1 MAAATSARRSWPV
14 IASLTLAS
22 LAYASMQM
30 MVVPAL
36 PQIERDLGSDAGGVA
51 WLISAFLLSTAVS
64 TPVLGRL
71 GDLYGKERMLVGVLA
86 IFAAGS
92 LLGALAPSLPVLIVA
107 RVIQGLGGAIF
118 PLAFGIA
125 RDALPPARLS
135 SAIGLLSG
143 SFGIGGAAG
152 LVLSGPIVDHI
163 SWHGIFWLGIAMPLI
178 AIAGVRLFVPRSPP
192 REQVDVDWVGA
203 LLMAGGLLPL
213 LLAISQGREWGWL
226 APGTFALVLG
236 GAALLVA
243 WARWELGRRE
253 PLIDLRLL
261 ARRSVWTVNAVGVT
275 VGFGMYSMS
284 YLVPRFVQADPAVAG
299 YGFDASV
306 TGSALYLLPAMLS
319 GLVAGPLAGALGNRT
334 GARLPLVLGVV
345 ALIAG
350 LAMLAFV
357 HDEPWQVYIGMLL
370 AYGLGLTFALTSLAN
385 LIVSGVPQSQTGEAT
400 GINTTLRTI
409 GGALG
414 SQVVAALVI
423 AEEGSHGAG
432 GFTAAFMVCAGVAV
446 AALLA
451 CAAVPRPTRR

>member
-1 MAAATSARRSWPV
+1 MAAATSVRRSGPV

-71 GDLYGKERMLVGVLA
+71 GDLYGKERMLVAVLA
-86 IFAAGS
+86 VFAAGS

-135 SAIGLLSG
+135 TAIGLLSG

-163 SWHGIFWLGIAMPLI
+163 SWHGIFWLGIAMPLV
-178 AIAGVRLFVPRSPP
+178 AIVGVRLFVPRSPP
-192 REQVDVDWVGA
+192 REQVDVDWLGA

-213 LLAISQGREWGWL
+213 LLAISRSREWGWL
-226 APGTFALVLG
+226 APGTLALVLG
-236 GAALLVA
+236 GAALLIA
-243 WARWELGRRE
+243 WVRWELARRE
-253 PLIDLRLL
+253 PLIDLRLM
-261 ARRSVWTVNAVGVT
+261 AQRSVWTVNAVAVT
-275 VGFGMYSMS
+275 IGFGMYAMS

-319 GLVAGPLAGALGNRT
+319 GLVGGPLAGALGNRM
-334 GARLPLVLGVV
+334 GARLPLAIGV
-345 ALIAG
+345 ATLAAG
-350 LAMLAFV
+350 LTMLAFV
-357 HDEPWQVYIGMLL
+357 HDEPWQIYVGMLL
-370 AYGLGLTFALTSLAN
+370 GYGIGLTFALTAMAN
-385 LIVSGVPQSQTGEAT
+385 LIVSGVPQAQTGEAT

-432 GFTAAFMVCAGVAV
+432 GFTAAFVVCAGVALV
-446 AALLA
+446 ALLA
-451 CAAVPRPTRR
+451 CAAVPRPARR

>member
-1 MAAATSARRSWPV
+1 MAVATSARRSGPV

-36 PQIERDLGSDAGGVA
+36 PHIERDLGSDAGGVA

-71 GDLYGKERMLVGVLA
+71 GDLYGKERMLVAVLA
-86 IFAAGS
+86 VFAAGS

-163 SWHGIFWLGIAMPLI
+163 SWHGIFWLGIAMPLV
-178 AIAGVRLFVPRSPP
+178 AIVGVRLFVPRSPP
-192 REQVDVDWVGA
+192 REQVDVDWLGA

-213 LLAISQGREWGWL
+213 LLAISRGREWGWL

-236 GAALLVA
+236 GAALLLA
-243 WARWELGRRE
+243 WGRWELGRRE

-319 GLVAGPLAGALGNRT
+319 GLVAGPLAGTLGNRT

-345 ALIAG
+345 ALIGG

-357 HDEPWQVYIGMLL
+357 HDEPWQVFVGMLL
-370 AYGLGLTFALTSLAN
+370 AYGLGLTFALTSMAN

-446 AALLA
+446 VALLA